1 MSEAY
6 ATEAIPA
13 ACRPGGWATAVH
25 NFEEASERLHLS
37 EVERQW
43 LLGSAREVQVQFTIQ
58 TSSGNEVLTGYRVQ
72 HNGAR
77 GPFKGGMRYH
87 PSVDLDEI
95 RGLAALMTW
104 KTALV
109 EVPFGG
115 AKGGVTCDP
124 TRLTRRE
131 LEQLT
136 RQFTGRIQDMIGPTR
151 DIPAPDV
158 NTDSR
163 VMTWIMDEYS
173 KYQGGYAPGVVTG
186 KPVEVG
192 GSPGRES
199 ATAHGLVHVVE
210 RALRVQGRDPRG
222 ARVAIQ
228 GFGNVGSWAAA
239 FLDQIG
245 CRVVAVSDAVEAIG
259 SERGLDVRR
268 LRRDVGE
275 GAGVGESGQ
284 GERVTFAEFE
294 SWPCDVFI
302 PAALGGLLNRDV
314 AGRISARLVVEGAN
328 GPTSPDADQVLA
340 DRGISVVPDIAANAG
355 GVVASYFEWV
365 QNLQHLRWSEQELN
379 QRLRLT
385 MSRTFDEVTA
395 YAAERPGITLRRA
408 AYDLAISRVRAA
420 IDLRGH
426 VR

>member
-1 MSEAY
+1 VLSPSAPEARVV
-6 ATEAIPA
+6 EG
-13 ACRPGGWATAVH
+13 RPGGLATGVH
-25 NFEEASERLHLS
+25 HFEEASERLHLT

-43 LLGSAREVQVQFTIQ
+43 LMGSAREVQVQFTIR
-58 TSSGNEVLTGYRVQ
+58 TAEGNEVLTGYRVQ

-77 GPFKGGMRYH
+77 GPFKGGIRYH

-115 AKGGVTCDP
+115 AKGGVRCDP

-136 RQFTGRIQDMIGPTR
+136 RQFTGRIQDVIGPTR

-199 ATAHGLVHVVE
+199 ATAYGLVHIVE
-210 RALRVQGRDPRG
+210 HALRLQGRNPKG
-222 ARVAIQ
+222 VRVAIQ

-239 FLDQIG
+239 FLDEIG
-245 CRVVAVSDAVEAIG
+245 CRVVAVSDATGALG
-259 SERGLDVRR
+259 SGRGLDVSR
-268 LRRDVGE
+268 LRQDVGE
-275 GAGVGESGQ
+275 GARVRDSEQ
-284 GERVTFAEFE
+284 GERLTFEEFE

-302 PAALGGLLNRDV
+302 PAALGGLLDR
-314 AGRISARLVVEGAN
+314 AAAERIPARLVVEGAN
-328 GPTSPDADQVLA
+328 SPTSPDADEVLA
-340 DRGISVVPDIAANAG
+340 DRRVLVVPDIAANAG

-365 QNLQHLRWSEQELN
+365 QNLQHLRWSEEELK

-385 MSRTFDEVTA
+385 MLRTFDAVA
-395 YAAERPGITLRRA
+395 AHAAETPGMTMRRA